1 MDSKDDITSL
11 SGSSNTLND
20 NKKTV
25 NIVDTDDENEG
36 FASGQ
41 DEPFETDTYNSL
53 LPLVKDT
60 NVKDDVEETFS
71 EAKPDLDDDE
81 NQPKISDKVQENVE
95 SNKLG
100 EKILDKVVESDK
112 LESKNLEDKVVESD
126 KLESKNPED
135 KVVESDK
142 LESKNP
148 EDKVV
153 ENVEND
159 KLGSDN
165 VAENESKILDEVV
178 KSSEGDKVVESDKL
192 GENLSESKEG
202 EVVVENGVK
211 VTNEGDSVVE
221 DIKVD
226 VATADSGVAVVIKK
240 PDEVVDKVVDE
251 VEEEDDDEDED
262 VLLVGG
268 PDDDEEEEVVG
279 GDDDDVKV
287 TEKTVVE
294 SPKVESDVKVV
305 ESRDLGFDGVSD
317 VNVTPEGDSVV
328 ESMDV
333 DLAKPGLAG
342 VAVKDVKGTSEEDSV
357 VEAVDVD
364 LPVAGVAGV
373 AVVMKTEEEGGDLA
387 VDDAEKMDR
396 VLEEVVDK
404 EVVGVTD
411 GKFSPLGDVEV
422 EDSSNKNKPI
432 AEPEVE
438 KVVDSEGVENASAT
452 FKMTVGD
459 AEDMSVAGLEDVAS
473 QATDD
478 NGPADKFVLE
488 EAAEKDDDN
497 EEGYDGTPSDEE
509 ETDGVVF
516 GSSEAAKQFMEELE
530 GGSSNTGGENSQ
542 DRSQMMDGQIVTDSD
557 EEDDDDE
564 EDGKEIFDSAALA
577 ALLKAAADGGT
588 EGGNITFSSQDG
600 SRLFSVERP
609 QGLGPALQAMRAA
622 PRPPRSSMFNGSA
635 LPVTETDPN
644 LTEEE
649 RKKLEKL
656 QAIRVKFLRLIQR
669 LGLSTD
675 ESVAAQ
681 VLYRLAL
688 VGGRQTGQAFSLDAA
703 KQKAAELEAE
713 GSDDLDFG
721 LNILVIG
728 KAGVGKS
735 ATINSIFGEDKTSIS
750 AFQPATGSVKEISGM
765 VGGVPIRVFD
775 TPGLKSSIMEQGY
788 NRSVLAS
795 AKKFT
800 KKNPP

>member
-1 MDSKDDITSL
+1 MDSKDDITSV
-11 SGSSNTLND
+11 SGSSKTLND
-20 NKKTV
+20 NKTV

-41 DEPFETDTYNSL
+41 DEPFETSLDDTNT
-53 LPLVKDT
+53 LPVVKDS

-71 EAKPDLDDDE
+71 EAKPDLDDDVVDDVE
-81 NQPKISDKVQENVE
+81 NQPKISDKVEENVE
-95 SNKLG
+95 SDKVG
-100 EKILDKVVESDK
+100 EKIL
-112 LESKNLEDKVVESD
+112 
-126 KLESKNPED
+126 D

-178 KSSEGDKVVESDKL
+178 KTSEGDDKVVESDKL
-192 GENLSESKEG
+192 GENLSESKGG

-211 VTNEGDSVVE
+211 VMNEGDSVVE

-226 VATADSGVAVVIKK
+226 VVTADPGVAVIKK

-251 VEEEDDDEDED
+251 VVEEEDDDDEDED

-268 PDDDEEEEVVG
+268 LDDDEDEVVG

-305 ESRDLGFDGVSD
+305 ESRDLGFDGVSEAK
-317 VNVTPEGDSVV
+317 VTTEGDSVV

-333 DLAKPGLAG
+333 DLAKPGVAG
-342 VAVKDVKGTSEEDSV
+342 EAVVMPKDVKGTSEEDSV

-373 AVVMKTEEEGGDLA
+373 AVVIKTEEEGGDVA
-387 VDDAEKMDR
+387 VVDAEKIDR

-404 EVVGVTD
+404 EVVGVTE

-422 EDSSNKNKPI
+422 EDSSDKNETI

-438 KVVDSEGVENASAT
+438 KVVDSEGVENAPAA

-459 AEDMSVAGLEDVAS
+459 AEDMSVAGLEGVAS

-488 EAAEKDDDN
+488 EAAEKDDDD

-557 EEDDDDE
+557 EEDDDE

-577 ALLKAAADGGT
+577 ALLKAAADGGS

-622 PRPPRSSMFNGSA
+622 PRPPRSSMFNGSV

-688 VGGRQTGQAFSLDAA
+688 VGGTGVYRVPL
-703 KQKAAELEAE
+703 
-713 GSDDLDFG
+713 
-721 LNILVIG
+721 
-728 KAGVGKS
+728 
-735 ATINSIFGEDKTSIS
+735 
-750 AFQPATGSVKEISGM
+750 FQLI
-765 VGGVPIRVFD
+765 
-775 TPGLKSSIMEQGY
+775 
-788 NRSVLAS
+788 
-795 AKKFT
+795 
-800 KKNPP
+800 